1 MKLLILLFF
10 GLGLHFTALC
20 QKLDGKSEIIDDEVI
35 LNQSD
40 SLSFVADTL
49 VIGPKSHLKIE
60 GVIKVF
66 SPFIVIDSTARIEG
80 GGKIL
85 IMQHFFV
92 QKPTILDGNNNLR
105 TSIHIEIANTN
116 NLILGELSHSYLGAG
131 NLKSNNFFNEKT
143 ISLMEDGVCIDLN
156 GNKLSLGKNAIL
168 EHCSSKRM
176 VISGNNPNSVLSK
189 KFLPKSTFSYPIG
202 LAEGDFSPAIISPD
216 RECEYFVGL
225 LRASFKSK
233 DLQFSEKGGGIDRIW
248 SVYADNV
255 VRATCIFEHN
265 TQSAEKDPYNSE
277 HFEIYQYSD
286 SQVWKLLTTSYLGD
300 HRHSMNSLPSMYSNI
315 SLNYFSK
322 FAKVRNGPQLYDD
335 IVSVKV
341 DRSIFIPVL
350 GNDLAGDSR
359 LIIKS
364 LHVLD
369 LPKNGVVEVLP
380 DGQVNYKPN
389 SGFTGSDLFVYEIED
404 EGGIKAKATVY
415 ITVEGEGLFISSNVV
430 TPNGDGY
437 NDFLVFVAKED
448 FVHLELKILNRWGDR
463 LYESQN
469 YKNTWDGN
477 SLSGGTYYYILRAN
491 RKSGESINLKGW
503 ILLNK

>member
-1 MKLLILLFF
+1 M
-10 GLGLHFTALC
+10 
-20 QKLDGKSEIIDDEVI
+20 
-35 LNQSD
+35 
-40 SLSFVADTL
+40 
-49 VIGPKSHLKIE
+49 
-60 GVIKVF
+60 
-66 SPFIVIDSTARIEG
+66 
-80 GGKIL
+80 
-85 IMQHFFV
+85 
-92 QKPTILDGNNNLR
+92 
-105 TSIHIEIANTN
+105 
-116 NLILGELSHSYLGAG
+116 
-131 NLKSNNFFNEKT
+131 
-143 ISLMEDGVCIDLN
+143 
-156 GNKLSLGKNAIL
+156 
-168 EHCSSKRM
+168 
-176 VISGNNPNSVLSK
+176 
-189 KFLPKSTFSYPIG
+189 
-202 LAEGDFSPAIISPD
+202 
-216 RECEYFVGL
+216 
-225 LRASFKSK
+225 
-233 DLQFSEKGGGIDRIW
+233 
-248 SVYADNV
+248 
-255 VRATCIFEHN
+255 
-265 TQSAEKDPYNSE
+265 
-277 HFEIYQYSD
+277 
-286 SQVWKLLTTSYLGD
+286 
-300 HRHSMNSLPSMYSNI
+300 
-315 SLNYFSK
+315 
-322 FAKVRNGPQLYDD
+322 
-335 IVSVKV
+335 
-341 DRSIFIPVL
+341 L

-437 NDFLVFVAKED
+437 NDFLAFVAKED